1 MRSRVTESQDT
12 AIGAAWP
19 SWTDALICV
28 EWPSRPAGEGRSGLL
43 KQPSQ
48 ADTSLPLVVAIDGP
62 AGAGKSTIAAALA
75 ARLGIPYLDTGAM
88 YRAVALLAAREGLTE
103 PFDDRE
109 VARIVA
115 VMDEHDI
122 EVERGD
128 GGVVVRVDGQD
139 VSSRLRSLDCSMMAS
154 AVSAIPEVRQR
165 LVALQRE
172 LGLRAGGVMEG
183 RDITSVVFPDAT
195 LRVFLTA
202 SPEERARRRLADLQ
216 KNAPETTLD
225 EVRRQQQQRDRQD
238 TTRSESPLHV
248 APGVVVID
256 TTGSTP
262 DEVVDRLVQELERTR
277 EKRA

>member
-1 MRSRVTESQDT
+1 MAVSP
-12 AIGAAWP
+12 G
-19 SWTDALICV
+19 
-28 EWPSRPAGEGRSGLL
+28 GEGRSEPLNH
-43 KQPSQ
+43 PSQ
-48 ADTSLPLVVAIDGP
+48 ADESFPLVVAIDGP
-62 AGAGKSTIAAALA
+62 AGAGKSTIAANLA

-88 YRAVALLAAREGLTE
+88 YRAVGLLASQEGLTE
-103 PFDDRE
+103 PFDDE
-109 VARIVA
+109 DVARIVA
-115 VMDEHDI
+115 IMDEHAI

-128 GGVVVRVDGQD
+128 GGVVVRVDDED
-139 VSSRLRSLDCSMMAS
+139 VSSELRTLDCSMMAS
-154 AVSAIPEVRQR
+154 AVSAIPKVRQR

-202 SPEERARRRLADLQ
+202 SPEERARRRLTDLQ
-216 KNAPETTLD
+216 KNTPETTLN

-248 APGVVVID
+248 APGVVVVD

-262 DEVVDRLVQELERTR
+262 DEVVDRLLRELERTR